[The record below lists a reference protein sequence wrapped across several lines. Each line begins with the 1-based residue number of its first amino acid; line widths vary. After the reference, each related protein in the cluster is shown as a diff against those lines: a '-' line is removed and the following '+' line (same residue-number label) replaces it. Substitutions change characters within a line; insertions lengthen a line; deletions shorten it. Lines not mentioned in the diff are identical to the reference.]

1 MGRPTRIRASNWPIG
16 GSDWPVGGSRT
27 VNRRYWRT
35 GGTSSIHG
43 EDTLISRGPGS
54 ARDQIKPRSSGA
66 SFEKRV
72 NLASSRAEIS
82 RRG

>member
-1 MGRPTRIRASNWPIG
+1 MEDPLGL
-16 GSDWPVGGSRT
+16 GSSRLPPS
-27 VNRRYWRT
+27 W
-35 GGTSSIHG
+35 GSIHG